1 MSERRIAILGSTG
14 SIGTNALQVIREHP
28 GRFRITALAAGR
40 NVERL
45 AEQVRE
51 FRPTLVSVADAEAAG
66 ALSALLRADAPRVVH
81 GEEGVCEVA
90 AAPDTDRVVA
100 AMVGAAGLRPAL
112 CALEAGRDLALANKE
127 ALVVAGELMT
137 EAARRRGCALLPV
150 DSEHNAVHQCLRAG
164 RREEVR
170 RVVLTASGGPFRDRP
185 LESFGTIRVEEAL
198 RHPTWN
204 MGRKVTIDSATLF
217 NKGLELIEAKWLFG
231 LEPARLEV
239 LIHPQSLVHSLV
251 EYEDGFTLAPLAP
264 PDMRL
269 PIQYALT
276 YPERLPTRR
285 QLLDLAACG
294 PLEFFHPDPAR
305 YPCLAIAREALRR
318 GGTVPVAVNAAD
330 EVAVEEFLAGRLP
343 FTGITRLLEEVL
355 AGWDGGP
362 AADLESLAR
371 ADREARRRAREASA
385 AARRA

>member
-14 SIGTNALQVIREHP
+14 SVGTNALQVIREHP
-28 GRFRITALAAGR
+28 GRFRVTALAAGR

-45 AEQVRE
+45 AAQVRE
-51 FRPTLVSVADAEAAG
+51 FRPALVSVADAGAAEA
-66 ALSALLRADAPRVVH
+66 LVALLRGDAPRVVY
-81 GEEGVCEVA
+81 GEEGACQVA

-137 EAARRRGCALLPV
+137 EAARRRSCALLPV

-164 RREEVR
+164 RSEEIR
-170 RVVLTASGGPFRDRP
+170 RVVLTASGGPFRERP
-185 LESFGTIRVEEAL
+185 LESFDSIRVEEAL
-198 RHPTWN
+198 RHPTWS

-217 NKGLELIEAKWLFG
+217 NKGLELIEAKWLFA
-231 LEPARLEV
+231 LEPERLEV

-251 EYEDGFTLAPLAP
+251 EYEDGFTLAPLAA
-264 PDMRL
+264 PDMGL

-285 QLLDLAACG
+285 RRLDLTACG
-294 PLEFFHPDPAR
+294 PLEFFRPDPTR
-305 YPCLAIAREALRR
+305 YPCLEIAREALRR
-318 GGTVPVAVNAAD
+318 GGTVPAAVNAAD
-330 EVAVEEFLAGRLP
+330 EVAVDEFLAGRLP
-343 FTGITRLLEEVL
+343 FTGIARLLQEVL
-355 AGWDGGP
+355 SGWDGGP

-371 ADREARRRAREASA
+371 ADREARRRARESGA
-385 AARRA
+385 ALRNA